1 MVQTRQCF
9 DKIGEPTE
17 AALITLVEKM
27 NVQQVRREGLE
38 KRSLAMA
45 CSHKI
50 QMQFQKLLTLEFSRD
65 RKSMSV
71 YVLPVGSA
79 ENGNGTSG
87 SEGDETASSS
97 SRLSSSRSPN
107 SPGVLTRR
115 QAKLMAQMVA
125 DSSTSPQHQH
135 GGDSLVSVGS
145 ARMYVKGAP
154 ESVLERCTSVRV
166 AGQRTVPLSA
176 ELRTKILARVQQYSA
191 GSEALRCLALA
202 TVDKPISIDQMV
214 LEDPK
219 NFASYETNMCFV
231 GVVAM
236 LDPPRL
242 EVCSCSFSFSCRA
255 CITRTRLV
263 SSLIQLYSYCTC
275 ECSLLREQ
283 SIEPRVRISL
293 LLCNLLHFAIHF
305 AI

>member
-1 MVQTRQCF
+1 MEVVQTRQCF

-27 NVQQVRREGLE
+27 NVLQVRREGLE
-38 KRSLAMA
+38 KRELAMA
-45 CSHKI
+45 CSHKL
-50 QMQFQKLLTLEFSRD
+50 QAQFQKLLTLEFSRD

-71 YVLPVGSA
+71 YVLPVGS
-79 ENGNGTSG
+79 TSG
-87 SEGDETASSS
+87 SEVDETASSS
-97 SRLSSSRSPN
+97 SKLSPN
-107 SPGVLTRR
+107 SPGVITRR

-125 DSSTSPQHQH
+125 DSSSSPQHQQQH
-135 GGDSLVSVGS
+135 GGDLVSVGP
-145 ARMYVKGAP
+145 ARMFVKGAP

-166 AGQRTVPLSA
+166 AGQRTEPLSA
-176 ELRTKILARVQQYSA
+176 DLRAKILARVQQYSA

-202 TVDKPISIDQMV
+202 TVDKPVSIDEMV

-263 SSLIQLYSYCTC
+263 S
-275 ECSLLREQ
+275 
-283 SIEPRVRISL
+283 
-293 LLCNLLHFAIHF
+293 H
-305 AI
+305 